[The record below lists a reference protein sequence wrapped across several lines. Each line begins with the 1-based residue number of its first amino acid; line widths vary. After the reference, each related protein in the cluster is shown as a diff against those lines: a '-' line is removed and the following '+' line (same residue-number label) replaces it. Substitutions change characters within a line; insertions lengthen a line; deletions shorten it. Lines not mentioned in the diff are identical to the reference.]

1 MLKAKGGGRV
11 TFRDLLGLHDVWK
24 GYAARLVSQCGSNER
39 LVQQRVLAADL
50 QVGALLR
57 WLTVSMPFSCLG
69 FTLIRAFPEKATLWF
84 EVYSPLTS

>member
-1 MLKAKGGGRV
+1 MFDASFLQYENQGLNILEAKGGRRV

-50 QVGALLR
+50 QVSALLH
-57 WLTVSMPFSCLG
+57 WLTASARHV
-69 FTLIRAFPEKATLWF
+69 TV
-84 EVYSPLTS
+84 EVDYFVF